1 MGFHEIFLIKT
12 SLFGQFCCYFYKS
25 KTESNINNIYFFF
38 LLSNDYNKNCVRKPA
53 ILKYRHKSWAIN
65 DLHWNIS
72 AVQMVASMKFLL
84 ETNVCPHNDNDR
96 GTPFYIAFGRV
107 GRPTRNQ
114 TPCTANI
121 EQRRF
126 HCCVLFDVL
135 GSDAIFSASTFNL
148 QCHVTQMTKCFH
160 CKSKLCF

>member
-12 SLFGQFCCYFYKS
+12 SLFRQFCCYSYKS
-25 KTESNINNIYFFF
+25 KYESNVNNIYIIFC
-38 LLSNDYNKNCVRKPA
+38 SAMITTKTVRKPA
-53 ILKYRHKSWAIN
+53 ILKYRHKTWAIN
-65 DLHWNIS
+65 DLHWDIS

-84 ETNVCPHNDNDR
+84 ETNVCPRNDHDR
-96 GTPFYIAFGRV
+96 GTPFYIAFAWE

-148 QCHVTQMTKCFH
+148 QCYVTQMTKCFH
-160 CKSKLCF
+160 CRSKLCF